1 MERHKGAI
9 ALGILI
15 VALFGWLKADI
26 SGLRTELAAG
36 IRRLD
41 QGQAALRER
50 MAKVEVKMTRLE
62 GLLEGIRNSIL
73 ERSGRD

>member
-1 MERHKGAI
+1 MERHKGTI

-26 SGLRTELAAG
+26 SGLRTEMAAD

-41 QGQAALRER
+41 QGQAELRER
-50 MAKVEVKMTRLE
+50 MAKVEVKMAHVE
-62 GLLEGIRNSIL
+62 GLLEGIRDSIL
-73 ERSGRD
+73 ERSGGD